1 MTLEEFKSSLKNS
14 DPPNELTSLLKAL
27 WYDGKNNWEMAH
39 NLAQD
44 IHSNDGSW
52 VHAYLHRKEGDLGN
66 ASYWYSRAGRR
77 MPEVSLEEEWED
89 IAKEFLKKL

>member
-14 DPPNELTSLLKAL
+14 APPNDLTPLLKSL

-39 NLAQD
+39 NIAQD

-77 MPEVSLEEEWED
+77 MPEGSLEEEWKD